1 MEIDPVARIAELLA
15 RRNQIDA
22 KIASV
27 IGRPMTAGHLGEWIA
42 ARVFAIALEE
52 SATAPGIDGHFLSG
66 PLVGKTVNVKWYL
79 KDEGLLDIPT
89 SDAPDVFLVLAGP
102 RAAAVSSK
110 GSHRPWIVETVYLL
124 DTTALM
130 TELGNSGVRIGAATS
145 LRRAFWQA
153 SEIYPNPI
161 NTALPLDPDQRA
173 MLSRFVPNTATQ
185 PKA

>member
-1 MEIDPVARIAELLA
+1 MEIDPVARVAELLA

-22 KIASV
+22 EIASV

-110 GSHRPWIVETVYLL
+110 GSHRPWIVETVYLI

-145 LRRAFWQA
+145 LRRAIWQA
-153 SEIYPNPI
+153 FEIYPNPT

-173 MLSRFVPNTATQ
+173 MLSRFVPKTATQ